1 MYLTNKVAVITGGSS
16 GIGRATALKFARE
29 GAQVV
34 IADVNVTA
42 GQAVVAEVQAA
53 GGQAR
58 FCQTDVADFAQ
69 VERAVNLAVAT
80 FGNIHIMFNNAGI
93 GHFAPLLDQTP
104 ELYDKVV
111 KVNQYGVFYGIL
123 AAGRKMRELG
133 THGVIINTASVFALL
148 ASSSVISYHA
158 SKAAVK
164 MMSQAAALELAPYH
178 IRVIAIAP
186 GGVDTAMIQGY
197 KDMGLG
203 EAIAKQQMRGSLLQP
218 DAIANAVALLASD
231 DANAINGSMVMV
243 DDGYAEFK

>member
-42 GQAVVAEVQAA
+42 GQAVVAEVQGA
-53 GGQAR
+53 GGQAC
-58 FCQTDVADFAQ
+58 FCQTDVADFTQ
-69 VERAVNLAVAT
+69 VERAVNCAVET

-123 AAGRKMRELG
+123 AAGRKMCELG

-148 ASSSVISYHA
+148 ASPAVISYHA

-186 GGVDTAMIQGY
+186 GGVDTPIIQGY
-197 KDMGLG
+197 KDMGMG
-203 EAIAKQQMRGSLLQP
+203 EVIARQQMRKRLLQP
-218 DAIANAVALLASD
+218 EEIANAVALLASD